1 MRQHLLEDIRSHALA
16 KPNQFAVCDS
26 EVSIT
31 YGALDRFSTS
41 LAMHLQ
47 AIGCKTG
54 SRVVVVANRR
64 AIMVA
69 AILGTFKAGCIHVP
83 LDPRMPAAR
92 LQYILNDIAPAAVIT
107 EEDLRETVGAYLPP
121 QACLLLKEDLERILQ
136 VSAATDYVPG
146 PDVSSP
152 GRLLDFLLSRH
163 KGLYPSREQKST
175 PTTPAFLR
183 ALAPP
188 RARKRVG
195 HLEASGTPWR
205 TVARAS
211 GASLPPLTCLSSL
224 P

>member
-1 MRQHLLEDIRSHALA
+1 MRQHLREDIRSHALS

-26 EVSIT
+26 KVSIS

-121 QACLLLKEDLERILQ
+121 QTPLLLKEDLERILRA
-136 VSAATDYVPG
+136 SAAKDYVPR
-146 PDVSSP
+146 PDGSSA
-152 GRLLDFLLSRH
+152 GRPL
-163 KGLYPSREQKST
+163 G
-175 PTTPAFLR
+175 
-183 ALAPP
+183 ALAYCIYT
-188 RARKRVG
+188 
-195 HLEASGTPWR
+195 SGSR
-205 TVARAS
+205 
-211 GASLPPLTCLSSL
+211 GLPNSVLIHHSSIVDFFEGI
-224 P
+224 